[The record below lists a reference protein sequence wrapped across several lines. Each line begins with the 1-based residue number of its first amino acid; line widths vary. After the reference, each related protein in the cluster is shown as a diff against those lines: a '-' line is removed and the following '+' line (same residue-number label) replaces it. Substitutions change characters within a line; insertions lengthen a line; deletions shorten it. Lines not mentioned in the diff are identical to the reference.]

1 MANSLVSPGVQ
12 VTVIDESNYAPTAV
26 GTIPL
31 IILATAQDKMNA
43 AGLTADATTKANAG
57 KVYNI
62 GDQRSLVSQFGL
74 PIFPTDHSGNRMYGD
89 ERSEYGLWAAHNV
102 LGAIS
107 SAYIVRADVDLAQ
120 LEPSHA
126 RPTAQAAGG
135 TLWLDSAISR
145 WGVFEWDADNQV
157 FVQQKVA
164 YLTDAVTEVLNG
176 HPRNSYGNL
185 GDYAIVGTLV
195 NGNYTNPLYYKSYD
209 GHWVPVGSN
218 YVPAGAATSWY
229 TSQPAVSSTVANVT
243 NITPGHT
250 IVINGVT
257 ITASGAT
264 DDALASNINAANI
277 TGITARINPKSQVLE
292 IFVSNTAKSDGSTVD
307 GKMHLVNGTNGSTGA
322 GTILTREGLIEGYY
336 AGLTVQFSKH
346 STVPQWK
353 SFQTVPRPS
362 GSLWIKTTNFNY
374 GANIATYRR
383 NTVTENWDLVP
394 NLLFANDA
402 EALATLDPTRGG
414 LGIAM
419 NSLYTQYGLNGL
431 ISDTNSG
438 VVNAGT
444 VNYKILKRYT
454 TGPTVVTGLV
464 SNPTLTTG
472 DAFTISASQVSTS
485 TLTNVATITIGANG
499 TASAT
504 YGVSQLIN
512 GVPALNGL
520 VTASVD
526 SLGRLIITHNQGGVI
541 QLKDSVNTP
550 LEVLGITTDII
561 NVRTDYIGNLI
572 VSNWVDI
579 PSDGL
584 VQQSYEPTSVPAD
597 GVLWYSDALEADIM
611 INVNHVWK
619 GYRNAVQDARGYNL
633 SNTDPLGPIFSP
645 TKPDIQSTDP
655 VTGAGGSALVYGDIW
670 INTADME
677 NYPQI
682 YRWESIQGTD
692 QWVQIDTADASSEN
706 GIVFGDARWD
716 NDGAHD
722 IFLDEIV
729 PIKTMLNSNYTDL
742 DILDPSLYPPGCL
755 LFNTRRSTLNVKKYI
770 LNYFN
775 VESFPNVSL
784 PSTLATWQSYS
795 GKQYNNVPFFGRKAQ
810 RNVVVSAMKE
820 AVDLSTDLLE
830 EGRPFNLLC
839 APGYPEL
846 LLNLKELNDNRK
858 NTGFI
863 IGEVPLGLPADQ
875 TKVENYLIDALGT
888 GLDGEDGI
896 TIGDPYVAVFYPG
909 GATVN
914 ALDGVGS
921 VVVPISALI
930 LKTMILSDQNSE
942 LWFAP
947 AGNARGAVDAIAI
960 GYVDRTNFN
969 AFVRTGT
976 PQGMRDLLYRND
988 INPVTYFPQ
997 VGYINYG
1004 NHTRQKA
1011 ATALD
1016 RINVARLVA
1025 YLRERLEQIVRPLVF
1040 EPNDKIT
1047 RDKAKAI
1054 CDQLLNDV
1062 AGRRGLYDFLVV
1074 CDRTNNTNATIDRNE
1089 LHIDI
1094 AIEPVKAVEFI
1105 YIPVRVK
1112 ATGQLRAGNIAP
1124 SIPIN

>member
-43 AGLTADATTKANAG
+43 SGLIADATTKENAG

-62 GDQRSLVSQFGL
+62 GDQRSLVSSFGL
-74 PIFPTDHSGNRMYGD
+74 PIFPNDQSGNRMYGD

-107 SAYIVRADVDLAQ
+107 SAYIVRADIDLAQ
-120 LEPSHA
+120 LDPSPA
-126 RPTAQAAGG
+126 RPTAEAAGG

-145 WGVFEWDADNQV
+145 WGVFEWDAVNQI

-164 YLTDAVTEVLNG
+164 YLTDLTTQIVNNR
-176 HPRNSYGNL
+176 PRNSYGNL
-185 GDYAIVGTLV
+185 GDYAIVGSLT
-195 NGNYTNPLYYKSYD
+195 TNPLYYKSYD
-209 GHWVPVGSN
+209 GHWVQVGTSN
-218 YVPAGAATSWY
+218 ITAGYPSSWY
-229 TSQPAVSSTVANVT
+229 TSQPAVIGTNASVS

-250 IVINGVT
+250 VVINGVT
-257 ITASGAT
+257 VTASGAT
-264 DDALASNINAANI
+264 DDSFVANINAANI
-277 TGITARINPKSQVLE
+277 PGITARVDTTSQTVY
-292 IFVSNTAKSDGSTVD
+292 IYVDSTAKSNGSVIDGT
-307 GKMHLVNGTNGSTGA
+307 MHLVNGTNGSTGD
-322 GTILTREGLIEGYY
+322 GTILTRLGLTAGYY

-362 GSLWIKTTNFNY
+362 GSVWIKTTNFNY

-383 NTVTENWDLVP
+383 NSVTENWDLVP

-402 EALATLDPTRGG
+402 ESLAALDPTRGG

-419 NSLYTQYGLNGL
+419 NSLYTQYGVNGL
-431 ISDTNSG
+431 ISNTNSG
-438 VVNAGT
+438 VVNAGP
-444 VNYKILKRYT
+444 VNYQTLMRYA
-454 TGPTVVTGLV
+454 TGPTVVTSLV
-464 SNPTLTTG
+464 ANPTLTTG
-472 DAFTISASQVSTS
+472 DAFTISASQIGTS
-485 TLTNVATITIGANG
+485 TLTNVATITVGASG
-499 TASAT
+499 TASTT
-504 YGVSQLIN
+504 YGISQLIN
-512 GVPALNGL
+512 GVPGLNGL
-520 VTASVD
+520 VTSSID
-526 SLGRLIITHNQGGVI
+526 SLGRLVLTHNQGGVI
-541 QLKDSVNTP
+541 YLDDATNTP
-550 LEVLGITTDII
+550 LSVLGINTDII
-561 NVRTDYIGNLI
+561 NVRLDYAGKLV
-572 VSNWVDI
+572 VSNWIQI
-579 PSDGL
+579 PTGGII
-584 VQQSYEPTSVPAD
+584 QQGYEPTSVPAN
-597 GVLWYSDALEADIM
+597 GVLWYSDAIEADIL

-645 TKPDIQSTDP
+645 SKPDMQSTDP
-655 VTGAGGSALVYGDIW
+655 VTGAGGAALVYGDLW
-670 INTADME
+670 IDTSDME
-677 NYPQI
+677 NYPQL
-682 YRWESIQGTD
+682 YRWESVQGTD
-692 QWVQIDTADASSEN
+692 QWIQVDTADASSES
-706 GIVFGDARWD
+706 GVVFGDARWD
-716 NDGAHD
+716 DDGSHD
-722 IFLDEIV
+722 IFLDEVV
-729 PIKTMLNSNYTDL
+729 PINTMLTSDYIDL
-742 DILDPSLYPPGCL
+742 DVPDPALYPPGCL
-755 LFNTRRSTLNVKKYI
+755 LFNTRRSTLNVKKYVQ
-770 LNYFN
+770 NYYT
-775 VESFPNVSL
+775 VESFPRVSL
-784 PSTLATWQSYS
+784 PSTVDTWQSYS

-846 LLNLKELNDNRK
+846 LLNLKELNDNRR
-858 NTGFI
+858 NTGFV
-863 IGEVPLGLPADQ
+863 IGEVPLGLAADQ
-875 TKVENYLIDALGT
+875 TTVENYLIDALGT

-896 TIGDPYVAVFYPG
+896 TISDPYCAVFYPG

-921 VVVPISALI
+921 VVVPMSALI

-947 AGNARGAVDAIAI
+947 AGNTRGAVDAISI

-976 PQGMRDLLYRND
+976 PQGMRDLLYSND

-1004 NHTRQKA
+1004 NRTRQKA

-1025 YLRERLEQIVRPLVF
+1025 YLRDRLEQIVRPLVF

-1047 RDKAKAI
+1047 RDNAKAI

-1062 AGRRGLYDFLVV
+1062 AGRRGVYDFLVV

-1112 ATGQLRAGNIAP
+1112 ASGQLAAGNLAP
-1124 SIPIN
+1124 SIPIT